1 MNIILSIHPKWANL
15 IYEGKKT
22 IEWRKNIPLSQTE
35 TVYLYETAPVCKV
48 TGFFKYYA
56 YTRVSKTHLELNK
69 DLLTEKSCVPIED
82 IRKYFGKSEKIFGW
96 LCNAGPRRNQFAN
109 PVPLSEFGIKR
120 PPQSW
125 CYTKVTCN
133 AKTEQDKLDKWV
145 DSLNKITREQKPSRR
160 EDIHGT

>member
-1 MNIILSIHPKWANL
+1 MNIILSIHPKWAKL

-35 TVYLYETAPVCKV
+35 IVYLYETAPVCKV
-48 TGFFKYYA
+48 TGFFEYFA

-69 DLLTEKSCVPIED
+69 DLLTEISCVPIED

-96 LCNAGPRRNQFAN
+96 FCCAGPRKNQFAN
-109 PVPLSEFGIKR
+109 PVQLSEFGIKR

-125 CYTKVTCN
+125 CYTKFMMN
-133 AKTEQDKLDKWV
+133 AETVEDIERKRDLEFRKML
-145 DSLNKITREQKPSRR
+145 LRR
-160 EDIHGT
+160 EGFDV